1 MRLVTTIE
9 GTPEEVAAQLGYY
22 LNGLAQAN
30 RLIMRR
36 DRIPP
41 LYKSGVPYKIE
52 PWASEYQSL
61 STCREAIDRTWMEC
75 KAASAWLLAEYRE
88 AQPSE
93 ELARRFDIFVDWSER
108 TRDPV
113 NRGLTPLDGVV
124 RVYHARV
131 LHPDGRLE
139 DPTRRLRQKKD

>member
-1 MRLVTTIE
+1 MRLVTTVE

-36 DRIPP
+36 EPIPP
-41 LYKSGVPYKIE
+41 LYRAGIPYQIE
-52 PWASEYQSL
+52 PWAKEYQSL
-61 STCREAIDRTWMEC
+61 STCREAIDRKWMEC
-75 KAASAWLLAEYRE
+75 KSAAAWLLAEYRE

-93 ELARRFDIFVDWSER
+93 EHARRFDIFVDWKER
-108 TRDPV
+108 PRDPV
-113 NRGLTPLDGVV
+113 NRGLVPRDGVV

-131 LHPDGRLE
+131 RHPDGRLE
-139 DPTRRLRQKKD
+139 DPTKRLRQKKD

>member
-9 GTPEEVAAQLGYY
+9 GSPPEVAAQLGYY

-41 LYKSGVPYKIE
+41 LYKAGIPYQVE
-52 PWASEYQSL
+52 PWASEFQSL
-61 STCREAIDRTWMEC
+61 STCREAIDRKWMEC
-75 KAASAWLLAEYRE
+75 KAAAAWLLAEYRE

-93 ELARRFDIFVDWSER
+93 EHARRFDIFVDWKER
-108 TRDPV
+108 AADPV
-113 NRGLTPLDGVV
+113 NRGLVPRDGVV

-139 DPTRRLRQKKD
+139 DPTRRLRRKKD